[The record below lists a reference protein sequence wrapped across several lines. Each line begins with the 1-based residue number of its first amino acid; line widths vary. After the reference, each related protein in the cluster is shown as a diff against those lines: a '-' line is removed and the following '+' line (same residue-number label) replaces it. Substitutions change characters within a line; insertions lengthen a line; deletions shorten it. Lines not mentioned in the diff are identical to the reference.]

1 MFCLIKTI
9 MDPAF
14 NEFAQLQA
22 GRRQSI
28 HAAAIKTL
36 LESSNDHFA
45 LWLEILTHTTLHE
58 CLPDPVL
65 AVLKSLAFDEPTGAY
80 KNTLD
85 IWLTNYRK
93 QARPPCPHTGKL
105 PRFYAACLA
114 SHLRDHP
121 VVLG

>member
-1 MFCLIKTI
+1 

-14 NEFAQLQA
+14 NEFSQLQC

-28 HAAAIKTL
+28 NAAAIQIL

-58 CLPDPVL
+58 RLPAPVL
-65 AVLKSLAFDEPTGAY
+65 EVLKSLAFDEPTGAY
-80 KNTLD
+80 KETVD
-85 IWLTNYRK
+85 FWLTNYRK
-93 QARPPCPHTGKL
+93 QVRPPCPPGGKL
-105 PRFYAACLA
+105 PRFYAACLS

-121 VVLG
+121 VVLV